1 MSLAAVL
8 LTLVFGGVVG
18 TVSGLFGIG
27 GGVLNVPFLYELLD
41 GASWTGVPVE
51 ADHQTVLAHGTSLA
65 VIVPT
70 ALSGA
75 WIHHRAGR
83 VEWRVAIPMA
93 LGAMVSA
100 PFGAGLAVGVNP
112 DVLKTLFGTVLLAAG
127 IRLGIR
133 PRVDLD
139 GESGANP
146 RTGPAGSA
154 RVLAAAALGV
164 FEGLFAALM
173 GIGGAVITIPMLIWG
188 LRVEM
193 SRVAGTAIVVVV
205 AAASAGVLSYVR
217 AGAGVAGLPPFSAG
231 YVFLPA
237 VAALVPGAVVMAR
250 VGARLNHRTEIR
262 RLSTLFALLL
272 SLVGLRLILLHGLP
286 AVTG

>member
-8 LTLVFGGVVG
+8 LTLVFGGLVG

-27 GGVLNVPFLYELLD
+27 GGVLNVPFLYEILD
-41 GASWTGVPVE
+41 GAPWTGVPVE
-51 ADHQTVLAHGTSLA
+51 LGHQTVLAHGTSLA

-83 VEWRVAIPMA
+83 VEWGVAIPMA

-100 PFGAGLAVGVNP
+100 PFGAGLALGVDP
-112 DVLKTLFGTVLLAAG
+112 DLLKALFGVVLLAAG

-133 PRVDLD
+133 PRVHL
-139 GESGANP
+139 GMEALAEHK
-146 RTGPAGSA
+146 TGPQGSA
-154 RVLAAAALGV
+154 RVIAAAALGV

-217 AGAGVAGLPPFSAG
+217 AGMGVVGLPPFSFG
-231 YVFLPA
+231 FVFLPA

-250 VGARLNHRTEIR
+250 VGARLNHRMATR

-272 SLVGLRLILLHGLP
+272 GLVGLRLILLHGAA
-286 AVTG
+286 AVIG